1 MSKPNFRPI
10 APLDV
15 DDSALDK
22 INDRLG
28 VPVMVRP
35 PSKGS
40 APVVTT
46 ASRPAVAPSRRP
58 QQKLTIR
65 IPGYLVDALKR
76 SALDQRTT
84 LRQLVL
90 LALQKDG
97 YAIEAED
104 LLPGA
109 GGSD

>member
-1 MSKPNFRPI
+1 MTKPSFRPI

-15 DDSALDK
+15 DDSALERV
-22 INDRLG
+22 NDHLG

-35 PSKGS
+35 PLKS
-40 APVVTT
+40 ALPAATT
-46 ASRPAVAPSRRP
+46 ASRQAVAKASP

-65 IPGYLVDALKR
+65 IPDYLVDALKR
-76 SALDQRTT
+76 RALDDRSTV
-84 LRQLVL
+84 RKLVL

-97 YAIEAED
+97 FAVKAED

-109 GGSD
+109 GGSE